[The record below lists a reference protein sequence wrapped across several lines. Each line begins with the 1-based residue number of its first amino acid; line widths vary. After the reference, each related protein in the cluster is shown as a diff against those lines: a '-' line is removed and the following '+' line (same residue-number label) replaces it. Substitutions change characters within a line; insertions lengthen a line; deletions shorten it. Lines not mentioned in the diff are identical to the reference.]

1 MSDSSRRRVGRIL
14 LIAGRIILGGGFI
27 YAAYTKLQPAI
38 PGMAWSVGSVKTS
51 LLIFA
56 MKVDSFQM
64 LSSAQANLVAHV
76 LPFLELL
83 LGLWIVSGLWLRIPS
98 LLTTLLLSG
107 FLVATIRAYVLGI
120 KIKCGCFGAGEE
132 IGYKTFLQD
141 GSFLALA
148 LAVTIG
154 AFLIARKKT
163 SPESSSAS
171 TAQFEQA
178 R

>member
-1 MSDSSRRRVGRIL
+1 MSDSSRRHWGHLLLVVGRVV
-14 LIAGRIILGGGFI
+14 LGGSFV

-38 PGMAWSVGSVKTS
+38 PGMPWSVASVKTS
-51 LLIFA
+51 LLMFA

-64 LSSAQANLVAHV
+64 LSSAQANLVAHL
-76 LPFLELL
+76 LPFFELL
-83 LGLWIVSGLWLRIPS
+83 LGIWIVSGLWLRIPS
-98 LLTTLLLSG
+98 LITTLLLGG
-107 FLVATIRAYVLGI
+107 FLFATIRAYVLGI

-132 IGYKTFLQD
+132 IGFKTFLQD

-154 AFLIARKKT
+154 AFLVARKR
-163 SPESSSAS
+163 SAPESSSAS
-171 TAQFEQA
+171 TAEFQQA

>member
-1 MSDSSRRRVGRIL
+1 MSDLSSHRWGHIL
-14 LIAGRIILGGGFI
+14 LIVGRVVLGGSFV

-38 PGMAWSVGSVKTS
+38 PGMPWSVASIKTS
-51 LLIFA
+51 LLMFA

-64 LSSAQANLVAHV
+64 LSSPQANLVAHL

-98 LLTTLLLSG
+98 LITTLLLGG
-107 FLVATIRAYVLGI
+107 FLFATIRAYVLGI

-132 IGYKTFLQD
+132 IGFKTFLQD

-154 AFLIARKKT
+154 AFLLARKK
-163 SPESSSAS
+163 SAPEPSGTS
-171 TAQFEQA
+171 TAELQQA